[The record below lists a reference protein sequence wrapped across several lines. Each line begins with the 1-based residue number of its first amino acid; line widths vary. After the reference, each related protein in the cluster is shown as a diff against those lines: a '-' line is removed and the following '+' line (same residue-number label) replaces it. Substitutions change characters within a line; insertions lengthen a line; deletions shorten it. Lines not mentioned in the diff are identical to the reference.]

1 MCAVFKKKPSSV
13 SCPPND
19 PVNFTCSVNQG
30 EILWFVNGTFVLGLS
45 PNLNAS
51 FKTNSL
57 RAEGG
62 EQGIEGETSTLQLI
76 ARTEANNSQIV
87 CAVGLDNQ
95 ITERSEPA
103 MLTGEKVIIS
113 PICMCA
119 LFIIIRSYTG
129 AHTLT

>member
-1 MCAVFKKKPSSV
+1 MCAVFKKKPSSM

-51 FKTNSL
+51 FKTTSL
-57 RAEGG
+57 RAKGG
-62 EQGIEGETSTLQLI
+62 EPGIEGETSTLELI

-87 CAVGLDNQ
+87 CAVGLNNQ

-103 MLTGEKVIIS
+103 MLTGEKVILQS
-113 PICMCA
+113 
-119 LFIIIRSYTG
+119 
-129 AHTLT
+129 AHVPSL